1 LKRKVILFL
10 QLDFFTSVVY
20 LNNPNL
26 FLEIKNMIDNINKLS
41 AHIDTNKQQQQTAA
55 SIVNLTD
62 DGKILVLKSFFFFP
76 LLTLIRNKK

>member
-1 LKRKVILFL
+1 MKRKVILFL